1 MARSARQRASWGS
14 NEDAGQGRR
23 RLRYWAD
30 LHDGRG
36 YRRVSETIRGSR
48 REGDLVLA
56 QRRVEHDSDA
66 PVPTLAQAYEA
77 WWLPDARDRVEK
89 GELAPRTLTQY
100 ESYWG
105 THVAPAFGRA
115 QVTGIRPLAI
125 QDWLL
130 ALPKTSAPKSLGIL
144 AQVLDLCVRYEVM
157 GANPARMRYRMPQR
171 VERAHDKAVWTYR
184 DAVAAADALR
194 GGPAYLPTVLSLFGS
209 CRVGEAL
216 GPRVDMGEVRPWESH
231 GMTLA
236 VVDIRRQVDR
246 RGVVEDALKT
256 AQSARSVIIPEPW
269 SLDVLAVTTPWLC
282 DRGDG
287 MVPSQRQWH
296 RAFGNALWDAGIDPI
311 PLRNLRNSWRTFMRW
326 ELGVP
331 EDMCEKMMGHAGR
344 GVGETHYDRPEW
356 DVFADVVAEAYVR
369 YRNGKNV

>member
-1 MARSARQRASWGS
+1 MARRARQRASWGS
-14 NEDAGQGRR
+14 NEDAGDGRR

-48 REGDLVLA
+48 RDGDLVLA

-66 PVPTLAQAYEA
+66 PTPTLAQAYGA

-89 GELAPRTLTQY
+89 GELAAGSLTMY
-100 ESYWG
+100 ESVWRA
-105 THVAPAFGRA
+105 HIRPAFGDS
-115 QVTGIRPLAI
+115 QVTDIRPLAI

-130 ALPKTSAPKSLGIL
+130 GMPKSAATKSLGIL
-144 AQVLDLCVRYEVM
+144 SQVLDLCVRYEAM
-157 GANPARMRYRMPQR
+157 ASNPARARYRMPQSASRTHSKR
-171 VERAHDKAVWTYR
+171 VLTLAEAVG
-184 DAVAAADALR
+184 VADATR
-194 GGPAYLPTVLSLFGS
+194 GTLAYLPTVLSLFGS

-216 GPRVDMGEVRPWESH
+216 GPRVDLGEVRPCESH

-236 VVDIRRQVDR
+236 VVDIRRQVGRCGEVAD
-246 RGVVEDALKT
+246 VLKT
-256 AQSARSVIIPEPW
+256 SQSARAIVIPEPW
-269 SLDVLAVTTPWLC
+269 SADVLAAAGPWLC

-287 MVPSQRQWH
+287 APVTQVTL
-296 RAFGNALWDAGIDPI
+296 NARFSECLERAGIEPI
-311 PLRNLRNSWRTFMRW
+311 PFRNLRNSWRTFMRW

-344 GVGETHYDRPEW
+344 SVGEAYYDRPERE
-356 DVFADVVAEAYVR
+356 VFADVVADAYVR
-369 YRNGKNV
+369 WREEKNG